1 MGARQKLNQAY
12 LNGTLVMATMI
23 GFMAQSWNVFWL
35 ALALGIASS
44 FFGGEIRT
52 NGRPKK

>member
-12 LNGTLVMATMI
+12 LNGTIVMATMI
-23 GFMAQSWNVFWL
+23 GIMAQSWAVFWL
-35 ALALGIASS
+35 ALAVGIASS

-52 NGRPKK
+52 HGRPKK

>member
-12 LNGTLVMATMI
+12 LNGTIVVATLI
-23 GFMAQSWNVFWL
+23 GILAQSWAVFWL